1 MYLAQLGVWMVATVI
16 IKICLIVCQIFT
28 EQLLNKFANLILNPF
43 NFDGRIK
50 LLMVMVILPFFL
62 DAFYFWMVD
71 NILKLHPENEPK
83 IIKKKQYIEM
93 PQSLDTDDVSK
104 VGKDEN
110 KLEPQKVE
118 IQDSSMIKNEVKLDD
133 SSISK

>member
-1 MYLAQLGVWMVATVI
+1 
-16 IKICLIVCQIFT
+16 
-28 EQLLNKFANLILNPF
+28 
-43 NFDGRIK
+43 
-50 LLMVMVILPFFL
+50 
-62 DAFYFWMVD
+62 
-71 NILKLHPENEPK
+71 
-83 IIKKKQYIEM
+83 M

>member
-16 IKICLIVCQIFT
+16 IKICLIVCQILT
-28 EQLLNKFANLILNPF
+28 EKLLNKFANLILNPF

>member
-16 IKICLIVCQIFT
+16 IKICLIVCQIFA
-28 EQLLNKFANLILNPF
+28 EKLLNKFANLILNPF

>member
-16 IKICLIVCQIFT
+16 IKLCLIVCQIFT
-28 EQLLNKFANLILNPF
+28 EKLLNKFANLILNPF

-62 DAFYFWMVD
+62 DAFYYWMVD

-83 IIKKKQYIEM
+83 IIKKKQLMHFMKKI
-93 PQSLDTDDVSK
+93 L
-104 VGKDEN
+104 
-110 KLEPQKVE
+110 
-118 IQDSSMIKNEVKLDD
+118 IF
-133 SSISK
+133 

>member
-62 DAFYFWMVD
+62 DAFYYWMVD

>member
-1 MYLAQLGVWMVATVI
+1 MYLAQLCVWMVATVI
-16 IKICLIVCQIFT
+16 IKICLIVCQIFA
-28 EQLLNKFANLILNPF
+28 EKLLNKFANLILNPF

-62 DAFYFWMVD
+62 DAFYYWMVD

-118 IQDSSMIKNEVKLDD
+118 IQDSSMIKNEVKLEN
-133 SSISK
+133 IKETK

>member
-16 IKICLIVCQIFT
+16 IKLCLIVCQIFT

-62 DAFYFWMVD
+62 DAFYYWMVD

>member
-62 DAFYFWMVD
+62 DAFYYWMVD

-118 IQDSSMIKNEVKLDD
+118 IQDSSMIKNEIKLDD